1 MPIVTELVV
10 SVVGGVLTALV
21 LALFSRG
28 SSSASAPA
36 PATQVANQV
45 PVERRRSGTGDFF
58 RMVFS
63 VIGGIAVAMVLGR
76 VLAKAGVLPQG
87 VPARMILLV
96 VGTIVFWLLLTGMRR
111 R

>member
-28 SSSASAPA
+28 ARSTSTAA

-45 PVERRRSGTGDFF
+45 PAERRRIGAGDFF

-76 VLAKAGVLPQG
+76 TLSKAGVLPQG
-87 VPARMILLV
+87 IPTRMILLV